1 MNILTYLKNLLNGSN
16 SSNKNNVD
24 SGVSSTMDK
33 LKELQDYVSSQ
44 YDTVLPGKTTL
55 ETEVPTYERYEYT
68 PPTDEEITQRAKDEF
83 SPYVDQ
89 NKAAIVSE
97 YDNKAKELNA
107 NKESRK
113 QLYEDSTQKL
123 KQAYDEAA
131 ETLSN
136 DSLKRGLARSS
147 IALNNQAAANKA
159 YTQGIDNL
167 LSQYN
172 AKIDEIDKELNS
184 LDGKLASALNAF
196 NISSAAKLTERI
208 NELKSEREEN
218 IQKAIEY
225 NNSLL
230 KTEYE
235 QGVDKA
241 KTESDLYSDALSQ
254 TQKENELKGALSSEE
269 KSQIEKNVYEKVV
282 EILDSMPFDE
292 ARELFLNEPIFRN
305 SLSDYYYYTLY
316 YKYR

>member
-16 SSNKNNVD
+16 SSN
-24 SGVSSTMDK
+24 SSTQASSTTDK
-33 LKELQDYVSSQ
+33 LKDLKDYVSSQ
-44 YDTVLPGKTTL
+44 YDTILPSKETL
-55 ETEVPTYERYEYT
+55 DTEVPKYERYEYS
-68 PPTDEEITQRAKDEF
+68 PPTDEEIAKSAKDELA
-83 SPYVDQ
+83 SYIDE
-89 NKAAIVSE
+89 NKASIISE
-97 YDNKAKELNA
+97 YEEKAKELNA
-107 NKESRK
+107 NKESGK
-113 QLYEDSTQKL
+113 QLYVDSRNKL
-123 KQAYDEAA
+123 KQAYDQAA
-131 ETLSN
+131 EALSN

-147 IALNNQAAANKA
+147 IALNNQAAASKA
-159 YTQGIDNL
+159 YTQGMENL

-172 AKIDEIDKELNS
+172 EKIDEIDKELNG
-184 LDGKLASALNAF
+184 LDGKLKSALSSF

-208 NELKSEREEN
+208 NELKAEREKN

-241 KTESDLYSDALSQ
+241 KAESDLYTDALNQ
-254 TQKENELKGALSSEE
+254 TQKENELKESLTSDE
-269 KSQIEKNVYEKVV
+269 KAQIEKNIYEKTV

-292 ARELFLNEPIFRN
+292 ARELFLNEPIFRE